1 MLGFF
6 VGIASLIGLAA
17 LRRRYHGRGHG
28 CGHGY
33 GHGYGHGCGHGDHG
47 FGGRG
52 GPWRRRPLWMIFEHL
67 DTTPGQ
73 EKLIREELEQLWEQ
87 RDSVSR
93 AWRSAGEELAETL
106 RGETVDEATV
116 DQILARHEE
125 GLADVR
131 KQIARSLARIHEALD
146 QRQRERLARFLG
158 SRGFRGSPFGGPY
171 RGFV

>member
-1 MLGFF
+1 
-6 VGIASLIGLAA
+6 
-17 LRRRYHGRGHG
+17 
-28 CGHGY
+28 
-33 GHGYGHGCGHGDHG
+33 
-47 FGGRG
+47 
-52 GPWRRRPLWMIFEHL
+52 MIFEHL

-73 EKLIREELEQLWEQ
+73 EKLIREELEQLWQQ
-87 RDSVSR
+87 RDGVTQ

-106 RGETVDEATV
+106 RGETVDEAAV

-131 KQIARSLARIHEALD
+131 KQIARSLARIHEVLD
-146 QRQRERLARFLG
+146 QRQREHLARFLG